1 MQTTVWKKQTDV
13 LKQLHIAAA
22 LLAVYGHR
30 AVFVDG
36 RIDRRLTE
44 LAVESG
50 NIKHFFNRRFHDK
63 GVDWQRVLYFQ
74 TTSTRRSGP
83 RKRGVANLHFH
94 GLFILPERQSNKQMR
109 NALKLVFGHAEGMS
123 SEIQFKFTK
132 PDWGKGYTFNKIRAD
147 GPLGKILYVQQGMGA
162 TYNDLK
168 LNDDGKRS
176 RKAPIERLRCN
187 RQASGLA
194 KGAPSN
200 FNAKATLVDH
210 VSTEMGRK
218 AFMLWLTVHRE
229 ELKELKRRQARA
241 AAPAKRVQTGR
252 VRKIRLVVG

>member
-13 LKQLHIAAA
+13 MKQLHIVAA
-22 LLAVYGHR
+22 LLAVYGDR

-36 RIDRRLTE
+36 RIDRRMIE

-63 GVDWQRVLYFQ
+63 GVDWQRVLFFQ

-83 RKRGVANLHFH
+83 RRRGVGNLHFH
-94 GLFILPERQSNKQMR
+94 ALFVLPERQTYKQMR
-109 NALKLVFGHAEGMS
+109 NTLKLVFGNAEGMAG
-123 SEIQFKFTK
+123 EVQFKFTK
-132 PDWGKGYTFNKIRAD
+132 PDWQKGYTFNQVRAD

-168 LNDDGKRS
+168 LNSDGKRS

-187 RQASGLA
+187 RHASGLA
-194 KGAPSN
+194 KGVPSH

-218 AFMLWLTVHRE
+218 AFVYWVALHRE
-229 ELKELKRRQARA
+229 EQKELKRRQAREA
-241 AAPAKRVQTGR
+241 LVEKLQMEPARARGSAP
-252 VRKIRLVVG
+252 